1 MIYRS
6 LLTLACVAVVAG
18 LAGRA
23 EAQTTAPQCPPGQP
37 CVVVVPQQQPEA
49 TPPPPPQQAPGG
61 YVVVQPA
68 QPQSYVVQTQPQQQV
83 YAQPV
88 QQRQPVEVTH
98 TRIRWGLVGP
108 GIGLFAG
115 GWVANWLTGAVGTL
129 AVAFSGSDS
138 TGDYFGWSWVPV
150 VGPWVN
156 AAIAGNQGFDELM
169 GVHILWGVLQTG
181 GLLMCI
187 LGTVLQEETTEIRYV
202 QGDGPQIAVLPWA
215 DANGA
220 GASVSVVGF

>member
-1 MIYRS
+1 MISRS
-6 LLTLACVAVVAG
+6 LLILVCVALPSA
-18 LAGRA
+18 LATGRA
-23 EAQTTAPQCPPGQP
+23 QAQTTAPQCPPGQP
-37 CVVVVPQQQPEA
+37 CVVVVPQQEA
-49 TPPPPPQQAPGG
+49 TPPPPPPQQAPGG

-68 QPQSYVVQTQPQQQV
+68 QPQAGYVVQPQQQV

-88 QQRQPVEVTH
+88 QQGQPVEVTH
-98 TRIRWGLVGP
+98 SRIRWGLVGP
-108 GIGLFAG
+108 GIGLLAG

-129 AVAFSGSDS
+129 AVAFSGSAS

-150 VGPWVN
+150 IGPWVN
-156 AAIAGNQGFDELM
+156 AAIAGEQQFDELM

-215 DANGA
+215 DATGA